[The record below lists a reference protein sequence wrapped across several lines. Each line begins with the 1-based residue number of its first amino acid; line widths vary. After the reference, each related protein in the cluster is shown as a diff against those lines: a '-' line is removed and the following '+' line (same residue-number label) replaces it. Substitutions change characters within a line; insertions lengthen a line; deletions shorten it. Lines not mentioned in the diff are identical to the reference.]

1 MSETGGGGG
10 GEASRGSVVRAR
22 TEWAGCF
29 AKAFGLRNE
38 PFDAYTPIAF
48 LQTLPDA
55 WLRKPHCPSA
65 ELVQVDAKL
74 AEFEIV
80 LLVYFVPFVKWHP
93 QIRCRRG
100 PMNRR
105 AERIDG
111 LPHRSLAFG
120 TKEGFAKG
128 FYFFQTH
135 ASNLLPSQVCVAC
148 GFWNPDGQYPYSG
161 PVTLRRDPT
170 LTRATTAVVG

>member
-120 TKEGFAKG
+120 TND
-128 FYFFQTH
+128 Q
-135 ASNLLPSQVCVAC
+135 S
-148 GFWNPDGQYPYSG
+148 
-161 PVTLRRDPT
+161 LRYNN
-170 LTRATTAVVG
+170 